1 MTNLTATAR
10 VQFNTLK
17 IICSEAMAELHERLD
32 EARAAGDEALVRDL
46 LDAIRKLMGRMVE
59 IRRAEIAYLNSTLA
73 EDTGLQRL
81 QKAIRNADSGL
92 NGMKKLA
99 EALAGA
105 AKLIGLLGRLVALF
119 P

>member
-10 VQFNTLK
+10 VQFNTMK

-32 EARAAGDEALVRDL
+32 EARATGDEALVRDL
-46 LDAIRKLMGRMVE
+46 IDAIRKLMGRMVE

-73 EDTGLQRL
+73 EDTALQRL
-81 QKAIRNADSGL
+81 QRAIRNADAGL
-92 NGMKKLA
+92 TGMKNLA

-105 AKLIGLLGRLVALF
+105 AKLIGVLGRLVALF